1 MKISRYCALGALAA
15 ALAAVT
21 GCAGSRNDVGI
32 TNQNQPGPVVGRA
45 VGAGV
50 GAVAGNVAGA
60 AVGVAEGTASGVHSA
75 FDNTQRVVRYWREQ
89 TTADGR
95 IILVPE
101 DYLVDENGQI
111 IRKIK

>member
-1 MKISRYCALGALAA
+1 MGAVAA
-15 ALAAVT
+15 ALAFVA
-21 GCAGSRNDVGI
+21 GCAASRNEVGV

-60 AVGVAEGTASGVHSA
+60 VVGVGEGTASGVHSA

-95 IILVPE
+95 VILVPE
-101 DYLVDENGQI
+101 DYLVDQNGQI
-111 IRKIK
+111 IRRMK